1 MISQVQIAD
10 QSLQAQPV
18 ALTFVLDHLRMG
30 LAGDQIDDLWVPRH
44 DRGQRLN
51 GKLEPFGCR
60 DQAKRR
66 QDRTV
71 VDPAEG
77 RVGPIERLL
86 APITRIQL

>member
-30 LAGDQIDDLWVPRH
+30 LAGDQVDDLGVPCH
-44 DRGQRLN
+44 DRGQCLD
-51 GKLEPFGCR
+51 GELEPFGRR

-71 VDPAEG
+71 VDPPEG
-77 RVGPIERLL
+77 RVGPIERFL
-86 APITRIQL
+86 ATITRIQL